1 MGIPRAQP
9 EDQRLPDDPS
19 FAEGSWHWF
28 FAIAIAA
35 IAFLFRLVPV
45 LRAGGLLGLGNYD
58 DGVHYAASSRP
69 AVEELRE
76 L

>member
-1 MGIPRAQP
+1 
-9 EDQRLPDDPS
+9 
-19 FAEGSWHWF
+19 
-28 FAIAIAA
+28 
-35 IAFLFRLVPV
+35 LVPV